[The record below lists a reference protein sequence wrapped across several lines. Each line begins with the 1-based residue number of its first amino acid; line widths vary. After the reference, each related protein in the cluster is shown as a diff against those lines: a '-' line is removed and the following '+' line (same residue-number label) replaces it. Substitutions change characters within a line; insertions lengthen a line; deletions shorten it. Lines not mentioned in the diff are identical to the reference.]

1 MGQRLATELS
11 LEKADRISTV
21 LGKGRVAFPAARN
34 SGSWGKDIGKHWTC
48 PRSARKHILQA
59 PPPPRLGTGLSGP
72 ALKTA
77 IVSVP
82 RFTGTWFIYGE
93 WVCKEKGLST

>member
-1 MGQRLATELS
+1 MATELS

-59 PPPPRLGTGLSGP
+59 LPHLGTGLSGP
-72 ALKTA
+72 ALKMA

-93 WVCKEKGLST
+93 WAWKERKD